1 MSQRY
6 KGATRTPLATEKNN
20 RKSFRKRYITAAA
33 ISSMIVF
40 GVFSMPS
47 KEATSIRTELK
58 LPSQNQDNL
67 LPSNA
72 SKIINTDVIAD
83 DTVVDISPSATITD
97 DEQTLWQ
104 DVEIKSGDN
113 LSLIFNRAGLDARQ
127 VHHFVSGNSNA
138 SLLKNIYPGQTLSFL
153 IENNQLQSLRYN
165 KNQLSSL
172 IFTRHDDKFESK
184 KIDRIPD
191 VVVKQSHATIN
202 SSLALDGE
210 KAGLTQGT
218 IMELANIFGG
228 VLDFALDPRKGDSF
242 TVLYEE
248 LYLDGEPYGTGKILA
263 AEYINAGE
271 KFQAFRYIDSKGD
284 AGYYNENGISMQKTF
299 LRAPLDFTRISS
311 SFNPNRVH
319 PLFKTKRP
327 HRGIDYAAPRGTP
340 IWAAG
345 AGRVIASS
353 YNKANGNY
361 VFIQHGEAYVTKY
374 LHLTKRFVKK
384 GQRVKQKQTIGT
396 LGSTGYA
403 TGPHLHYEFV
413 VNGVHRNPR
422 TILKKLPKAK
432 SLSTKELANFK
443 TNTAQVAMQLDIIS
457 SQYAGLKD
465 TDANNG

>member
-6 KGATRTPLATEKNN
+6 KGATRKPLATEKNN

-33 ISSMIVF
+33 ISSMVVF

-47 KEATSIRTELK
+47 KETTSIRTELK
-58 LPSQNQDNL
+58 LPSEQHENL

-72 SKIINTDVIAD
+72 SQITNTDLTAE
-83 DTVVDISPSATITD
+83 DTVVELSPPVTATEE
-97 DEQTLWQ
+97 EQTLWQ
-104 DVEIKSGDN
+104 DVEIKPGDN

-191 VVVKQSHATIN
+191 VVIKQSHATIN

-210 KAGLTQGT
+210 KAGLTQAT
-218 IMELANIFGG
+218 IMELATVFGG

-242 TVLYEE
+242 TVLYEA

-374 LHLTKRFVKK
+374 LHLTKRYVKK

-432 SLSTKELANFK
+432 SLSTKELATFK
-443 TNTAQVAMQLDIIS
+443 TKTAQVAMQLDIIS